1 MTDYT
6 ADRMATEV
14 IAVSWTCRRPRSRSN
29 RGARRTNTRPWAD
42 ILPMSPKPRIGGID
56 GLRAVAFLMV
66 YTYHVWEFG
75 GAPAL
80 PVSGFSLGNAISG
93 FPAGVDLFMVLSGF
107 CLFWPVCRSGKWS
120 VKEYAVRRVRRI
132 VPPYYA
138 SIVYVTLLPVALVI
152 LFRSLGRAANW
163 QAVPSPWQYLTHL
176 TFTHTLFPATWEGIQ
191 GSYWT
196 LALEA
201 QFYVAFPI
209 CVAMYRRFGIWV
221 TAAMTAISVAYRVLV
236 FAAWPHAQ
244 WPVDFLLS
252 ITFLGR
258 WMEFAAGMCAADIV
272 ANRRELGSRAGWA
285 LLLFSFALYCGASLR
300 AIADF
305 KPFPARDL
313 LLSFCFGL
321 CLVCVCHSRSQ
332 FRKVFESKTLVF
344 LGGISYSLYLLHQ
357 NTAYYMGQLLQK
369 VLHLRGMQTFVVLL
383 VAGLPAIIAMSY
395 AFFRWFER
403 PFMSGRNF
411 TPPVALAQHAA
422 P

>member
-1 MTDYT
+1 M
-6 ADRMATEV
+6 
-14 IAVSWTCRRPRSRSN
+14 SLK
-29 RGARRTNTRPWAD
+29 ARID
-42 ILPMSPKPRIGGID
+42 GID
-56 GLRAVAFLMV
+56 GLRALAFLMV
-66 YTYHVWEFG
+66 YIYHVWEFG
-75 GAPAL
+75 GSPAL
-80 PVSGFSLGNAISG
+80 RVGRVVIADAINR

-120 VKEYAVRRVRRI
+120 VKQYAIRCVRRI

-138 SIVYVTLLPVALVI
+138 SIVYVTLLPVARVI

-163 QAVPSPWQYLTHL
+163 QPIPSSWQYVTHL
-176 TFTHTLFPATWEGIQ
+176 TFTHTLFPATWAGIQ

-209 CVAMYRRFGIWV
+209 CVAMYRRVGIWV
-221 TAAMTAISVAYRVLV
+221 TAMMSAISVVYRVLV
-236 FAAWPHAQ
+236 CAAWPHAQ

-258 WMEFAAGMCAADIV
+258 WMEFAAGMCAADFV
-272 ANRRELGSRAGWA
+272 ANRRELDSRAGWA
-285 LLLFSFALYCGASLR
+285 LLLFSLALYCGASVR
-300 AIADF
+300 PIAAF

-313 LLSFCFGL
+313 LLSLCFGL
-321 CLVCVCHSRSQ
+321 CLVCVCHSRSP

-369 VLHLRGMQTFVVLL
+369 LLHLSGMRTFAVLL

-403 PFMSGRNF
+403 PFMSGRDF
-411 TPPVALAQHAA
+411 TAPAAVVEHAA